1 MVEECMIM
9 ESEEV
14 ITDVVLQFMT
24 HTPTQTTDA
33 VTMAPQDTEVSNNYN
48 PPTMQS
54 LTEIPR
60 CTPTKSILY
69 ARHTALY
76 RCKKVTS
83 KKLME
88 LTGNSNSDS
97 ASLN

>member
-24 HTPTQTTDA
+24 HMPTQTTDA

-54 LTEIPR
+54 
-60 CTPTKSILY
+60 
-69 ARHTALY
+69 
-76 RCKKVTS
+76 
-83 KKLME
+83 
-88 LTGNSNSDS
+88 
-97 ASLN
+97 

>member
-24 HTPTQTTDA
+24 HMPTQTTDA

-60 CTPTKSILY
+60 CTPSKSILY
-69 ARHTALY
+69 ARHTAPY
-76 RCKKVTS
+76 RCIKVTS
-83 KKLME
+83 KKLIK